1 MSNTGEAY
9 TGTSGAMK
17 KNSQWLSWEDI
28 DGKGDIPVTIEG
40 VYKHKDAIMKD
51 GKKEPEVFTL
61 KFTKGSK
68 ELVLNGT
75 NRRYLATQFGADVTK
90 WKGKNVF
97 LYCVYGIRAFG
108 GVTNGI
114 RIKTKE

>member
-1 MSNTGEAY
+1 MSNTVEAY

-68 ELVLNGT
+68 ELVMNAT
-75 NRRYLATQFGADVTK
+75 NRRALATKFGADVTK
-90 WKGKNVF
+90 WKGQNITLFV
-97 LYCVYGIRAFG
+97 VDGVRAFG
-108 GVTNGI
+108 GVTKGI
-114 RIKTKE
+114 RIKFNE